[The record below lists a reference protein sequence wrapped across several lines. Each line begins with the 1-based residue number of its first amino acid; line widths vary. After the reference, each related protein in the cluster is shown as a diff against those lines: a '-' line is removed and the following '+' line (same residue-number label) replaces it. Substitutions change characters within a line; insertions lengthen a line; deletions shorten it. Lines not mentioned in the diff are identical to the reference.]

1 VKARGRLPATET
13 VPEPVSVERNR
24 GTTAV
29 AVVFEVVFALVE
41 MRVGLPWLAGSDH
54 STCAVVPT
62 GPNRV
67 PVKVTVVPAHAS
79 LGLTELTS
87 AAEAAW
93 APRRGVRRARA
104 VVRRVARGSG
114 RRLFAPRPGVRV
126 PVALRALRAV
136 VKICLASLIA

>member
-1 VKARGRLPATET
+1 VKERGRPPASET
-13 VPEPVSVERNR
+13 VPEPVSVERNS

-41 MRVGLPWLAGSDH
+41 MRVGLPWLAGSDQ
-54 STCAVVPT
+54 STCVLVPT

-93 APRRGVRRARA
+93 APMRGARRASAAVRRAAR
-104 VVRRVARGSG
+104 VRG
-114 RRLFAPRPGVRV
+114 RRLCGRRLGVRAALAL
-126 PVALRALRAV
+126 VALDALV
-136 VKICLASLIA
+136 EIWLGSLIA